1 MLKIKK
7 TNIEVVHSFHLRQ
20 SVADGRVGR
29 NSCSTRIQSG
39 RNRNCRNGVSYFQ
52 SDV

>member
-7 TNIEVVHSFHLRQ
+7 QISKLYTASILGNLSLTG
-20 SVADGRVGR
+20 AWGR